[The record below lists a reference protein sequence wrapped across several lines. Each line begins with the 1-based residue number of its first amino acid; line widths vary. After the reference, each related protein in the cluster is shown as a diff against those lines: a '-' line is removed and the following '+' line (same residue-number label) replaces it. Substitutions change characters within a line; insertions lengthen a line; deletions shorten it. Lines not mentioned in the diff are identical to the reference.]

1 MTPEFEALARRAVAC
16 KGWRWMAGMLAVRVG
31 TSLGGTLGRGHRVVR
46 GATPDR
52 ALSVIRCDGD
62 AFRADSVD
70 FAPDFADPATLGCL
84 LALVREAHG
93 SPLLRV
99 EGFPDGWRTVRSDRA
114 PYIVGLGPTEAAAL
128 VAALEAAP

>member
-1 MTPEFEALARRAVAC
+1 MTPELEALARRAVAC
-16 KGWRWMAGMLAVRVG
+16 KGWRWMAGMLACVDVPMPHFDGAVRLRVVADDEAWGGPVG
-31 TSLGGTLGRGHRVVR
+31 APIDALPDLTDPCTLGG
-46 GATPDR
+46 
-52 ALSVIRCDGD
+52 
-62 AFRADSVD
+62 
-70 FAPDFADPATLGCL
+70 L

-114 PYIVGLGPTEAAAL
+114 PYIVGLGPTEADAL